1 MSRVEDLKEQR
12 KNLVADHDFPS
23 IMYFLMEI
31 SGTLAMLYDLLKERK
46 EGEEDESIDR
56 YS

>member
-46 EGEEDESIDR
+46 EGKEVEG
-56 YS
+56 